1 MAHLIGLQH
10 DPVTEIC
17 DTRAPRVT
25 QDSLDLKP
33 AAQDWAQAQVH
44 IPLRPDDELATA
56 SSGIL
61 ESWPA
66 ASCGRGSWVNDSER
80 SPVGPNE
87 RASQAMH
94 ELGDRM
100 IRPVSVR

>member
-25 QDSLDLKP
+25 QDSLGLKP

-61 ESWPA
+61 ESWPRSFVRA
-66 ASCGRGSWVNDSER
+66 WVVGQRQREESGSVPTSAR
-80 SPVGPNE
+80 RKRCTS
-87 RASQAMH
+87 
-94 ELGDRM
+94 
-100 IRPVSVR
+100 